1 MFPIRLTDHLDD
13 GLTRVVPI
21 GAPGPLSHVDGALGD
36 EIAALGDRPDPVIVL
51 RRPLQ
56 RPAKVLLVDVSA
68 GWRSAGAAIA
78 RESDEPLQILVDDG
92 ADVRDLAEGLWL
104 GGYRYRDA
112 RQEPRTAPVD
122 LVNTRPE
129 VYARSLAQAQI
140 AARAT
145 WLARDLTNTPP
156 NLKIPDWFA
165 EEMAGASARRP
176 GIAVRVHA
184 GAGLD
189 RFGGLR
195 AVGGGSKWRPCM
207 VEMTWQPPGA
217 TTHVVLVGKGITF
230 DSGGLSVKTREGM
243 KRMKNDM
250 AGAAAVAA
258 ATLGAADLGLRVRI
272 TALMPLAE
280 NAMSGS
286 AFRPGDVI
294 TQYDGSTTETTNSD
308 AEGRLVLADA
318 LGYAVEGLEPDVIVD
333 LATLTGSQKV
343 ALGPEI
349 SALFTDNDDL
359 ATALRA
365 AGERAGEKMWRMP
378 LPADYR
384 DLLRSDV
391 ADRHSSPMG
400 SPGAVVAALFLR
412 DFLGPYADRWAHID
426 MAAPAWSDTLELETT
441 RGATGWGART
451 LLRYLSALD
460 GGQ

>member
-1 MFPIRLTDHLDD
+1 MFPIRLTDRLDD
-13 GLTRVVPI
+13 DLTRVVPI
-21 GAPGPLSHVDGALGD
+21 GSSGPLSHAGGDLGD
-36 EIAALGDRPDPVIVL
+36 EIAALGDRPDPVL
-51 RRPLQ
+51 ALHRPLR
-56 RPAKVLLVDVSA
+56 RPAKVLLVDASE
-68 GWRSAGAAIA
+68 GWRAAGAAIV
-78 RESDEPLQILVDDG
+78 RNVPGDEPLQIVVDDL
-92 ADVRDLAEGLWL
+92 DKDLAEGLWL

-112 RQEPRTAPVD
+112 REEPRTAPID
-122 LVNTRPE
+122 LVTANPQG
-129 VYARSLAQAQI
+129 YARDLAQARV

-145 WLARDLTNTPP
+145 WLARDLTNTPS

-165 EEMAGASARRP
+165 EEMSGASARRP
-176 GIAVRVHA
+176 GVSVRVHA
-184 GAGLD
+184 GAGLA

-207 VEMTWQPPGA
+207 VELTWQPPGA

-230 DSGGLSVKTREGM
+230 DSGGLSIKTREGM

-280 NAMSGS
+280 NAMSGA

-318 LGYAVEGLEPDVIVD
+318 LGYAVAELDPDVIVD

-349 SALFTDNDDL
+349 AALYSGSDEL
-359 ATALRA
+359 AAALTEA
-365 AGERAGEKMWRMP
+365 GAGAGERMWRMP
-378 LPADYR
+378 LPGEYA
-384 DLLRSDV
+384 DLLRSDI
-391 ADRHSSPMG
+391 ADRHSSPASGPG
-400 SPGAVVAALFLR
+400 SMVAALFLR
-412 DFLGPYADRWAHID
+412 DFLGPYADRWAHVD
-426 MAAPAWSDTLELETT
+426 MAAPAWSDTTQLEIT

-460 GGQ
+460 GRQ